1 VTSALLLAA
10 SVALT
15 AAQPAEGVVES
26 HLLAPCCWQQTLDV
40 HDSELARVLRAE
52 VRARLA
58 AGESADAIEDS
69 LVQRFGA
76 RMRAVPRKDPTP
88 WFALGG
94 VLVVC
99 AAGVAALVVVR
110 RKARETV
117 RRPLVPARGVDPYD
131 AALDE
136 ELRDLP

>member
-1 VTSALLLAA
+1 MTSALLLAA

-15 AAQPAEGVVES
+15 TPQPAEGVVES

-40 HDSELARVLRAE
+40 HDSEISRVLRAE
-52 VRARLA
+52 VRERLA
-58 AGESADAIEDS
+58 AGESSDAIEDS
-69 LVQRFGA
+69 LVQRFGE

-88 WFALGG
+88 WFAL
-94 VLVVC
+94 VSVFVVC

-110 RKARETV
+110 RKARDTG
-117 RRPLVPARGVDPYD
+117 RRPLVPATGVDPYD
-131 AALDE
+131 AALDD

>member
-1 VTSALLLAA
+1 MTSALLLAA

-15 AAQPAEGVVES
+15 AAQPSEGVVES

-40 HDSELARVLRAE
+40 HDSEISRVLRAE
-52 VRARLA
+52 VRERLA
-58 AGESADAIEDS
+58 AGESPDAIEDS
-69 LVQRFGA
+69 LVQRFGE

-94 VLVVC
+94 VFVVC
-99 AAGVAALVVVR
+99 AAGVTALVVVR
-110 RKARETV
+110 RKARPNAH
-117 RRPLVPARGVDPYD
+117 RPLAPSTGVDPYD

-136 ELRDLP
+136 ALRDLP

>member
-1 VTSALLLAA
+1 MTPALLLAA
-10 SVALT
+10 SVAL
-15 AAQPAEGVVES
+15 AAPQPAEGVVES

-40 HDSELARVLRAE
+40 HDSEISRVLRAE
-52 VRARLA
+52 VRERLA
-58 AGESADAIEDS
+58 AGEAPNAIEDS
-69 LVQRFGA
+69 LVQRFGE

-88 WFALGG
+88 WFALAG
-94 VLVVC
+94 VFIVC

-110 RKARETV
+110 RRARDMGP
-117 RRPLVPARGVDPYD
+117 RPLVPTTGVDPYD